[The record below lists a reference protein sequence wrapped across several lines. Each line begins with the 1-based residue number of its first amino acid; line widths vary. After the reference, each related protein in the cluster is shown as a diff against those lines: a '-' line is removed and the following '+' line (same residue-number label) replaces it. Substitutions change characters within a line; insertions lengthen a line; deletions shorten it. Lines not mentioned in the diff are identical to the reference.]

1 MLSTRAVHHT
11 GRITHLL
18 LGQLHAT
25 SPRTSHKASCLTLSH
40 GHSRAIYQIVADG
53 GKIPPME
60 IDCCNSTNLQ
70 QSWLL
75 CYGSTQ
81 LGLVLHPLMLTATE
95 PTLGDEHLR
104 KLSEPKSLAASHS
117 CKLGRT
123 AAQCT
128 LPCCYSAPLRHT
140 QQHPRRYITPPPPRL
155 FDSAVTAPCRAY
167 SPNSRCWREPWLPR

>member
-53 GKIPPME
+53 GKIPPMK
-60 IDCCNSTNLQ
+60 IDCCKSTNLQ
-70 QSWLL
+70 QSCLL

-95 PTLGDEHLR
+95 PTNPGRRTSAQAQRAKVPSTLTQLQARADSCAMHPTLLL
-104 KLSEPKSLAASHS
+104 LSAAATHPTTPTPLHHS
-117 CKLGRT
+117 
-123 AAQCT
+123 
-128 LPCCYSAPLRHT
+128 PAP
-140 QQHPRRYITPPPPRL
+140 
-155 FDSAVTAPCRAY
+155 APV
-167 SPNSRCWREPWLPR
+167 